1 MDTQYTPTYNRLWNH
16 EFTLLTIAE
25 LLLCISC
32 YMTIPLLP
40 FRLTTEDH
48 ASSYLACLTIV
59 VFIIGVCISGFS
71 AVG

>member
-1 MDTQYTPTYNRLWNH
+1 MWNR

-40 FRLTTEDH
+40 LRLTTEDH
-48 ASSYLACLTIV
+48 ASSFWHASQSSY
-59 VFIIGVCISGFS
+59 SS
-71 AVG
+71 